1 MQILWSGVSG
11 ADSLEWSSRCGC
23 GFFGVEFAVRII
35 GVEFVFFG
43 VEFAVW
49 ILWSGV
55 RGLDSLA
62 WSSRCGFLKY
72 RIDNGGGLQRW

>member
-35 GVEFVFFG
+35 GVEFAVCILWSGVRGVDSLEWSSWFGFFG

-49 ILWSGV
+49 IL
-55 RGLDSLA
+55 
-62 WSSRCGFLKY
+62 
-72 RIDNGGGLQRW
+72 